1 MINKV
6 NQRRRNTRK
15 LLVVS
20 SVLVLVSGLLAACS
34 TNTANVQVAKQ
45 EAAAPTNSTDAAK
58 NTAEQASVYPLTIKD
73 ELGHELTIL
82 SKPTKIFAPIMEDSL
97 VTLGIK
103 PTMQWSNGVSPQ
115 EYLQDQLGS
124 VPQISFAGGLP
135 SFEAVL
141 DSQPEL
147 IILHNS
153 YASES
158 GAYEKYA
165 KIAPT
170 YVFKSATTDLNSS
183 LRTLGKLLDESDKAE
198 QAIKNYADKAASART
213 MLEGKIKGKKAAI
226 IRFNAKGMFFM
237 NSNYFSGYV
246 LKHDLGFEQS
256 DLVKDGA
263 LEVSLEILPELDAD
277 YIFLVND
284 GNQGDRYFNELR
296 ESEVW
301 KNVPAVKNGHVFETS
316 RDYWLSGGFIAH
328 GKVIDD
334 VVRFLQP

>member
-1 MINKV
+1 MMNMV
-6 NQRRRNTRK
+6 NQRNRHARRSIV
-15 LLVVS
+15 LS
-20 SVLVLVSGLLAACS
+20 LVLVVGLLAACG
-34 TNTANVQVAKQ
+34 TDTGNVQSAKQ
-45 EAAAPTNSTDAAK
+45 EAAVPSNSTEVVK
-58 NTAEQASVYPLTIKD
+58 NATEKVNIYPLTIKD
-73 ELGHELTIL
+73 ELGHELKIP

-103 PTMQWSNGVSPQ
+103 PTMQWSNGVNPQ
-115 EYLQDQLGS
+115 VYLQDQLGS

-170 YVFKSATTDLNSS
+170 YVFKNATTDLNSS
-183 LRTLGKLLDESDKAE
+183 LRALGKLLDESDKAE
-198 QAIKNYADKAASART
+198 QAIKSYADKAANART
-213 MLEGKIKGKKAAI
+213 KLEGKIKGKKAAI

-277 YIFLVND
+277 YIFLIND

-316 RDYWLSGGFIAH
+316 NDYWLSGGFIAN

-334 VVRFLQP
+334 VARFLQP